1 LQKCAHKIVL
11 GTVETSVDRDG
22 RS

>member
-1 LQKCAHKIVL
+1 LQKYAHKIVL